1 MSLRGP
7 SWSSL
12 LMLLLFQS
20 HQLARLLEQTTKLAS
35 YRLSLD
41 LNNQAIDFNA
51 YFTRQIK
58 HAAVQMEVYLKTY

>member
-41 LNNQAIDFNA
+41 LNNQAIDLNA
-51 YFTRQIK
+51 NFTRQVK
-58 HAAVQMEVYLKTY
+58 HAAVQMEA

>member
-12 LMLLLFQS
+12 LMSLLFQS

-41 LNNQAIDFNA
+41 LNNQAIDLNA
-51 YFTRQIK
+51 NFTRQVK
-58 HAAVQMEVYLKTY
+58 HAAVQMEA

>member
-1 MSLRGP
+1 MSLRGL

-12 LMLLLFQS
+12 LILLLFQS

-41 LNNQAIDFNA
+41 LNNQAVDFNA